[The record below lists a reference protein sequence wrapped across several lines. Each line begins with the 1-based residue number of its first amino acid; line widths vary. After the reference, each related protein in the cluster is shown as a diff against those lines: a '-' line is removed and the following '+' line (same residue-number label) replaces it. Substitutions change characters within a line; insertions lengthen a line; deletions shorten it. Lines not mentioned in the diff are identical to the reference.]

1 MDKEEL
7 ACIIGL
13 LVIFFIIAYI
23 YGLMSMN
30 GYSSS
35 YLYHHSL
42 HPESPSSVFMD
53 SFGGLFFLLLVGTV
67 CCLCAASNN

>member
-1 MDKEEL
+1 MDKEEF
-7 ACIIGL
+7 ACIIGI
-13 LVIFFIIAYI
+13 LVIFSILAYI

-30 GYSSS
+30 GYTSSS
-35 YLYHHSL
+35 IYHTSL

-67 CCLCAASNN
+67 CCLCAKSQ

>member
-1 MDKEEL
+1 MDKEEV
-7 ACIIGL
+7 ACIIGI
-13 LVIFFIIAYI
+13 LVIFSILAYI
-23 YGLMSMN
+23 YALMNVN
-30 GYSSS
+30 GYVNSPT
-35 YLYHHSL
+35 YHLSH